1 MKEDFD
7 YGKAVAELERIALQ
21 VEDPATALDDVDK
34 LVKRSNELVGACRAY
49 LRTTRERVYGNQED
63 I

>member
-1 MKEDFD
+1 MNEDFD
-7 YGKAVAELERIALQ
+7 YGKAMAELERIAAQ

-34 LVKRSNELVGACRAY
+34 LVKRSTELVGACRVY
-49 LRTTRERVYGNQED
+49 LRTSREKVYGNQED

>member
-1 MKEDFD
+1 MEEFD
-7 YGKAVAELERIALQ
+7 YGKAVAELERIAVQ

-34 LVKRSNELVGACRAY
+34 LVKRSGELVAACRAY
-49 LRTTRERVYGNQED
+49 LRTTREKVYGNQED

>member
-1 MKEDFD
+1 MKDEFD
-7 YGKAVAELERIALQ
+7 YGKAVAELEKIAVQ

-34 LVKRSNELVGACRAY
+34 LVKRSAELVEACRAY
-49 LRTTRERVYGNQED
+49 LRSTREKVYGNQED